1 MENIIMIERAL
12 TIGAI
17 AISFIVIIIYILKK
31 ISEANMKAA
40 KFLSG
45 TKDVLYDRL
54 LLILKEYNYDSKESI
69 VGIESEI
76 IEKGITE
83 LKKILTRLIEESA
96 VHMSKLERYLL
107 LKTVDNFISSIIN
120 QIDIP
125 ATIDNIN
132 KDRYESAESTFA
144 EEDKHLQEE
153 YSNSNL
159 YIDDDKELDNIDF
172 NINDKGILEEDKD
185 GIEKRGFTLPNKEEE
200 SQLLPQSE
208 SEESYDSE
216 DISME
221 IIPDNV
227 FVDAKGRLHDKTTG
241 RYIKEV

>member
-1 MENIIMIERAL
+1 MDNIIMIERAL

-17 AISFIVIIIYILKK
+17 AISFIVIVIYILKK

-40 KFLSG
+40 KFLSA

-54 LLILKEYNYDSKESI
+54 LIILKEYNYDSKESI

-83 LKKILTRLIEESA
+83 LKKILTNLIEESA

-132 KDRYESAESTFA
+132 KDRYESAESAFA

-153 YSNSNL
+153 YSNSDL
-159 YIDDDKELDNIDF
+159 YIDDDKELESIDC
-172 NINDKGILEEDKD
+172 NINSQEILEEDKD

-227 FVDAKGRLHDKTTG
+227 FIDAKGRLHDKTTG

>member
-76 IEKGITE
+76 IEK
-83 LKKILTRLIEESA
+83 A
-96 VHMSKLERYLL
+96 
-107 LKTVDNFISSIIN
+107 
-120 QIDIP
+120 
-125 ATIDNIN
+125 
-132 KDRYESAESTFA
+132 
-144 EEDKHLQEE
+144 
-153 YSNSNL
+153 
-159 YIDDDKELDNIDF
+159 
-172 NINDKGILEEDKD
+172 
-185 GIEKRGFTLPNKEEE
+185 
-200 SQLLPQSE
+200 
-208 SEESYDSE
+208 
-216 DISME
+216 
-221 IIPDNV
+221 
-227 FVDAKGRLHDKTTG
+227 
-241 RYIKEV
+241 